1 MSTSMAERAGEEIW
15 ELMVPGRVHVEVTNH
30 RGRPQNLSVSGK
42 KSRLRISTTDREIAQ
57 ERIREAEHD
66 PFRNG
71 MLRRVDSKVL
81 AAERAVNELSDE
93 DLREVFNLTGDEFED
108 MVRSF
113 SEVNVRRMAGMT
125 EEVDASNSQIAF
137 LKQYIADTWP
147 IGGTV
152 PSWEEM
158 QQAPL

>member
-30 RGRPQNLSVSGK
+30 RGRPQNLSVVGK

-57 ERIREAEHD
+57 ERIRVAEND

-71 MLRRVDSKVL
+71 MLRRVDSKVVDTQ
-81 AAERAVNELSDE
+81 RDDNELSDD
-93 DLREVFNLTGDEFED
+93 DLREVFNLTGADFESL
-108 MVRSF
+108 VRTL
-113 SEVNVRRMAGMT
+113 SEVNVRRLREMT
-125 EEVDASNSQIAF
+125 EDVDASASQIAF
-137 LKQYIADTWP
+137 LRKHIEDTWP

-152 PSWEEM
+152 PSWDEM
-158 QQAPL
+158 QRVPM

>member
-1 MSTSMAERAGEEIW
+1 MSTTMAERAGEEIW

-71 MLRRVDSKVL
+71 MLRRVDSK
-81 AAERAVNELSDE
+81 AVDADRDDNELDDS
-93 DLREVFNLTGDEFED
+93 DLREVFNLTGTEFED
-108 MVRSF
+108 VVRSL
-113 SEVNVRRMAGMT
+113 SQVNVRRMREMC
-125 EEVDASNSQIAF
+125 EEVDATNSQIAF
-137 LKQYIADTWP
+137 LKQHIEDTWP

-158 QQAPL
+158 QRTPM